1 MYLSAPLNWAVFY
14 GLICMMEKVNLG
26 YPIKNIPIPSDRTY
40 LLQLMEKAKM
50 VITKM
55 WWKAIHFNNNDSVD
69 SNKEENTEWY
79 GIKSPYG
86 PRQVKEL
93 IPFENDFVEL
103 IRNIKFRKI
112 RNTFQEKLKE
122 DINVTK
128 ESNKTMTFTDK
139 TSNMYQSIKEQYDQL
154 IMNSTTSTNRK
165 ANNNIKKQINM
176 ARENLMIQE
185 SNKTNENKQKG
196 QQFSLQ

>member
-1 MYLSAPLNWAVFY
+1 M
-14 GLICMMEKVNLG
+14 
-26 YPIKNIPIPSDRTY
+26 
-40 LLQLMEKAKM
+40 
-50 VITKM
+50 
-55 WWKAIHFNNNDSVD
+55 
-69 SNKEENTEWY
+69 
-79 GIKSPYG
+79 
-86 PRQVKEL
+86 KEL